1 MAHQQLP
8 ALGGTSGHEL
18 GAMEQTARRLR
29 GQDFSCL
36 RDIPCPVGTWPLH
49 VCPELGLENLASGR
63 LAEAPSW
70 GEEKINS
77 RMCLLQNTCIMGK
90 L

>member
-8 ALGGTSGHEL
+8 ALAGTSGHEL

-36 RDIPCPVGTWPLH
+36 RDIPCPAGTWPLH
-49 VCPELGLENLASGR
+49 VCPELGLENLANGR

-77 RMCLLQNTCIMGK
+77 RMCLFQNTCIMGK